1 MRNSHTSLRKDKK
14 AVSPAVSTVI
24 LMAAAVV
31 MILVAMTYA
40 NNILSTKVAQNEYSA
55 NKQFLQT
62 TGQQIDDIAWTVGRT
77 QTVSFSSRYGFVKFQ
92 EAALNYTFSIHT
104 SSGWKNQTLAGQTGI
119 ILYNMP
125 VSSYSMGN
133 NYFERLPSG
142 ANSSFLL
149 SDSTSPISQVI
160 CEEKLPMS
168 DGSYTRIV
176 LIPTMRVLT
185 STVTNGQQTSSY
197 FKFYLPDLENGTN
210 LYRSQSITLTG
221 NGISKV
227 TQSNVDQVVIS
238 LSFPQAA
245 SLGFGSSFFNFKST
259 TITLNSTST
268 PQMTPNS
275 VVEFYVGKVV
285 VAIGQV

>member
-1 MRNSHTSLRKDKK
+1 
-14 AVSPAVSTVI
+14 
-24 LMAAAVV
+24 MAAAVV